1 MQQSKLFTKTAKRI
15 SKEEQSRN
23 AQLLIRG
30 GFVDRLT
37 GGVYSFLPLGLRV
50 MNKVENIIREEI
62 NKIDG
67 QEIFMPALCPKENY
81 DKTDRYEVLAND
93 ILFHAESRH
102 TKNLV
107 LNQSHEEVITP
118 LMKKFIN
125 SYKDLPFAVY
135 QFQDKFRAEPRP
147 KSGILR
153 GREFFMKD
161 LYSFHTSQ
169 QDLDNYYD
177 RVIKAYQSIFKR
189 AGIGG
194 KTYLTFASGGSFSK
208 YSHEFQ
214 ALTEAGEDIIYF
226 CQDCKVAVNEEI
238 IEDQHGQC
246 PLCGKNDLEKMK
258 SVEVG
263 NIFKLGT
270 KFSDA
275 FGLTFLNE
283 KGESKPVI
291 MGCYGIGLQR
301 LMGTVVEI
309 SNDEKGIIWP
319 QEIAPFA
326 VHLIS
331 LGQTKNALELYKKMQ
346 TAGIEVLVDDRE
358 EIGAGQKFAEAD
370 LIGCPWRVVLSERTK
385 KENKVEL
392 KSRANDMVE
401 NIGEEE
407 LLKRLI
413 NK

>member
-81 DKTDRYEVLAND
+81 DKTDHYKVLAND

-161 LYSFHTSQ
+161 LYSFHTDQ

-214 ALTEAGEDIIYF
+214 ALTEADY
-226 CQDCKVAVNEEI
+226 
-238 IEDQHGQC
+238 
-246 PLCGKNDLEKMK
+246 
-258 SVEVG
+258 
-263 NIFKLGT
+263 
-270 KFSDA
+270 
-275 FGLTFLNE
+275 
-283 KGESKPVI
+283 
-291 MGCYGIGLQR
+291 
-301 LMGTVVEI
+301 
-309 SNDEKGIIWP
+309 
-319 QEIAPFA
+319 
-326 VHLIS
+326 
-331 LGQTKNALELYKKMQ
+331 
-346 TAGIEVLVDDRE
+346 
-358 EIGAGQKFAEAD
+358 EIGRASCRE
-370 LIGCPWRVVLSERTK
+370 RV
-385 KENKVEL
+385 
-392 KSRANDMVE
+392 
-401 NIGEEE
+401 
-407 LLKRLI
+407 
-413 NK
+413 